1 MDQPPP
7 AKGGI
12 STPKESQMRSF
23 INISLFF
30 SALILCVAACDPVG
44 NGSTDND
51 TVSSDDGSNATG
63 DATGDGSNPY
73 DGAHNDTASQDHFTI
88 TGSVPD
94 GKPVTFY
101 VFNRAIQD
109 CQYTGW
115 QTTLADEFAKNNGIP
130 KQKFENVTTFAYS
143 QKNLQNGDSYQT
155 VCIYVVRDKYLFV
168 PVETDPNDKVTH
180 GGGTMEVKFDKYAL
194 WLNKAVCT
202 SADGSI
208 KKTLSTVVKNGE
220 VVIEGVTGGSPTI
233 PMKTYNSWSFEDNTV
248 ITTGTIADELSSIE
262 FYAKAKNGAFEQ
274 KDTLF
279 CK

>member
-1 MDQPPP
+1 
-7 AKGGI
+7 
-12 STPKESQMRSF
+12 MRSF

-44 NGSTDND
+44 NGSADND

-101 VFNRAIQD
+101 VFNHLTQGCYYAGD
-109 CQYTGW
+109 SD
-115 QTTLADEFAKNNGIP
+115 TLAATFAQNIQNEA
-130 KQKFENVTTFAYS
+130 KQKFENVTTFTYS
-143 QKNLQNGDSYQT
+143 QDNIPNGTENQT
-155 VCIYVVRDKYLFV
+155 ICIYVVRDKYIFV

-202 SADGSI
+202 SADGNI
-208 KKTLSTVVKNGE
+208 KITLSTVVKNGE
-220 VVIEGVTGGSPTI
+220 VNIVGVNGTTNGF
-233 PMKTYNSWSFEDNTV
+233 PMKSYNSWSFEDQTFV
-248 ITTGTIADELSSIE
+248 TTGTISDDLSSID
-262 FYAKAKNGAFEQ
+262 FYLENKANNQ
-274 KDTLF
+274 KESTTLT